1 MESNEQ
7 VPEFEMT
14 PEEKRAA
21 RQAQNR
27 MDRPDC
33 TFPQFTALTAYQRG
47 CRCAACVAKRR
58 EVSRACQKK
67 AYERDPAKFRARQRA
82 YLDRKKQA
90 SNAQ

>member
-1 MESNEQ
+1 MSSTESI
-7 VPEFEMT
+7 PEDEMT
-14 PEEKRAA
+14 PAEQRAA
-21 RQAQNR
+21 REAQNR
-27 MDRPDC
+27 IDRPEGQ
-33 TFPQFTALTAYQRG
+33 FPQYTALTAYQRG